1 MTATE
6 TNVGTAK
13 AGTKV
18 MTLLEAIT
26 DALRYEM
33 KQDDRVLVFGE
44 DVGKKGGVFGA
55 TMGLQ
60 VATKANEKD
69 AIYYEFF
76 KLREERR
83 YAVLESFPN
92 EAAEHAHLETPWC
105 KDAVASIIECL
116 DGTYVREY
124 LDEYK

>member
-1 MTATE
+1 MSERITFLSRMT
-6 TNVGTAK
+6 VK
-13 AGTKV
+13 AGF
-18 MTLLEAIT
+18 EEQFE
-26 DALRYEM
+26 R
-33 KQDDRVLVFGE
+33 
-44 DVGKKGGVFGA
+44 A
-55 TMGLQ
+55 TMALQ

-92 EAAEHAHLETPWC
+92 EAAEHAHLETPWF
-105 KDAVASIIECL
+105 KDAVSSIIECL

-124 LDEYK
+124 LDESQ